1 MRTIG
6 IAALG
11 LVGGVLLGLI
21 VQDVLARLLLDDGVF
36 PDSLP
41 LALLV
46 GFLTPALAVVGIVVA
61 LVLDARRARR
71 GTPDARP

>member
-11 LVGGVLLGLI
+11 LAGGILAGLV

-36 PDSLP
+36 PNSLP

-46 GFLTPALAVVGIVVA
+46 GFLTPAAAVTGVVLA
-61 LVLDARRARR
+61 LLLDRRRARDR
-71 GTPDARP
+71 AAEDRR